1 MSIKGN
7 SFTRRDALK
16 FTGGAVATGFTMPWA
31 VGGAFAQQASTLR
44 AGIAGFNVI
53 NTLDPMKA
61 TLIPEFYVIYGAF
74 NALLKFNAKMEVVPD
89 LAESFTVAN
98 ATTLEFK
105 LRKGVKFQDG
115 SDFTADDVKF
125 TLERV
130 ADEKNAA
137 PNRSKVTAIQD
148 IQIADPY
155 TLRIVTKAPFA
166 PLLNYL
172 TNTRTATQ
180 IVSRTAIKANGDEAF
195 GRRPVGTGPY
205 IVKNWKSGESLE
217 LEAFPGAFSGAP
229 KVARVMCPLIAEES
243 SGMTAIL
250 GNQIDLTST
259 APFAD
264 IPSLE
269 KRPEVKV
276 LKQAG
281 LNTRYIA
288 LNNRKGPFS
297 DIHFRRAVSMAFDR
311 DVLVKAVLFGEG
323 VAIPGVLPP
332 ALWAD
337 PKPVFGE
344 YVTFNPERARAEF
357 AKSSYKAGAEATLLV
372 WGSNWWRRMGEI
384 VAGQANQIL
393 GTKIKLE
400 ATDFSAAYSRMKA
413 GEADAMVMGWLGFVD
428 PDEYIGE
435 LVGSKGFRNVHGYSS
450 PKMDELLERGRT
462 EIDPAKRKLVYAEA
476 ERIVADELPVLP
488 CFCSNVHNLLRPNV
502 KGFVQLPY
510 SNFGDQ
516 FGTVELG

>member
-1 MSIKGN
+1 M
-7 SFTRRDALK
+7 
-16 FTGGAVATGFTMPWA
+16 
-31 VGGAFAQQASTLR
+31 
-44 AGIAGFNVI
+44 I

-89 LAESFTVAN
+89 LAESFTVVD

-137 PNRSKVTAIQD
+137 PNRSKVYGDPGHPGRRSLHGPHRHQGAVRAARQLPHQHAHGD
-148 IQIADPY
+148 ADRLPHRCQGDGRRS
-155 TLRIVTKAPFA
+155 LSAASRWAPV
-166 PLLNYL
+166 PSS
-172 TNTRTATQ
+172 
-180 IVSRTAIKANGDEAF
+180 SRTGSRVRALSSKLS
-195 GRRPVGTGPY
+195 RRVLRRAQ
-205 IVKNWKSGESLE
+205 SR
-217 LEAFPGAFSGAP
+217 
-229 KVARVMCPLIAEES
+229 ARVSVPFIAEES

-264 IPSLE
+264 VPSLE

-288 LNNRKGPFS
+288 LNNKKGPFA

-311 DVLVKAVLFGEG
+311 EVLVKAVLFGEG

-337 PKPVFGE
+337 PKPTFGE

-357 AKSSYKAGAEATLLV
+357 AKSAFKPGTEATMLV

-393 GTKIKLE
+393 GTKI
-400 ATDFSAAYSRMKA
+400 TAAGDGLQR
-413 GEADAMVMGWLGFVD
+413 
-428 PDEYIGE
+428 
-435 LVGSKGFRNVHGYSS
+435 R
-450 PKMDELLERGRT
+450 LLARQSGR
-462 EIDPAKRKLVYAEA
+462 L
-476 ERIVADELPVLP
+476 
-488 CFCSNVHNLLRPNV
+488 
-502 KGFVQLPY
+502 
-510 SNFGDQ
+510 
-516 FGTVELG
+516 